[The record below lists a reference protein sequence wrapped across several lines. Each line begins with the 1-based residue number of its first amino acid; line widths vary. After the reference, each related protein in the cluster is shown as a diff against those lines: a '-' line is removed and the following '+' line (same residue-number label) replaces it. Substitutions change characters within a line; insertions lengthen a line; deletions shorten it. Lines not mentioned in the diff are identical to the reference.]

1 MAGLRSWSVPLAL
14 FIVSITAYGGMVS
27 MQHRHGNLGTTV
39 VAEFLA
45 WFGLAFAAYAGV
57 VFWLERWWR
66 DNGRAGSPSR
76 SGIREFYLLAAIWG
90 GACLFRWLLLQTFPT
105 LSSDVFRYMWDG
117 HVTANG
123 VSPYEFPID
132 AAQLDWLDVPF
143 RSQANHA
150 WMASPYM
157 PAAQWFFAA
166 IAFFYPLD
174 PLSFQTA
181 AILFDLATAFILSRL
196 LVFAGLPAHRLFI
209 YLWNPLVIVE
219 TAQGAHLDAL
229 MVLLMMLAVFAMLGL
244 PFSGGRALQ
253 AGSPR
258 TVAAG
263 PAFSVLAPAL
273 LALAT
278 LTKLIPVLLTPIF
291 WWRWNWGSRLLY
303 GYLTL
308 AMLVSPALRA
318 GWGWTGELDGRGL
331 FGALRIY
338 TKQWKFNSGL
348 FRWLENWLESMG
360 IGDPMVQAQEITY
373 FLLFLLLLSLW
384 WRFPR
389 VQTDVRTTLRWLA
402 VPMGGYLLLTTTVHP
417 WYLLALLPFLPF
429 LAPGNDE
436 PTRFWLWMLPWLWL
450 SGSIAL
456 SYFTYINPENLQ
468 DLDWVRL
475 SEWLPTLGLLG
486 IALIWGSGKPF
497 SLSGIFAQKKTENP
511 MASQPEP

>member
-1 MAGLRSWSVPLAL
+1 M
-14 FIVSITAYGGMVS
+14 
-27 MQHRHGNLGTTV
+27 
-39 VAEFLA
+39 
-45 WFGLAFAAYAGV
+45 
-57 VFWLERWWR
+57 
-66 DNGRAGSPSR
+66 
-76 SGIREFYLLAAIWG
+76 
-90 GACLFRWLLLQTFPT
+90 
-105 LSSDVFRYMWDG
+105 
-117 HVTANG
+117 TANG
-123 VSPYEFPID
+123 VSPYAFPID

-244 PFSGGRALQ
+244 PYSGGRALQ

-417 WYLLALLPFLPF
+417 WYLLALMPFLPF

-436 PTRFWLWMLPWLWL
+436 PKRFWLWVLPWLWL

-468 DLDWVRL
+468 DLD
-475 SEWLPTLGLLG
+475 LGAPVGVVADSGTTGYSAYLG
-486 IALIWGSGKPF
+486 IREAVQSLRHLCSKENRESNGESTRAMNFHRCPLLHLRALHYFFPAKRIIWIPGNSARSASSKILPNSRGMIPSGSEYQLWEYTSQTCSRPPSNSWIRATSPSSILGSNSPRSNRSTGKPF
-497 SLSGIFAQKKTENP
+497 NSVSR
-511 MASQPEP
+511 S